1 MASGADYGWISIRS
15 DCDWHGNSS
24 MGGFLSIRVDGKRG
38 GAVAPLDTERVP
50 VYPGKLT
57 VRVLLQAW
65 YRSPRVVVTVS
76 PGATAPMGAGM
87 PAGGFFSRFIKA
99 MINPFRWLVPGEI
112 QEVTQ
117 NPG

>member
-50 VYPGKLT
+50 VYPGSSRCEFFFRRGT
-57 VRVLLQAW
+57 GVRAW
-65 YRSPRVVVTVS
+65 
-76 PGATAPMGAGM
+76 
-87 PAGGFFSRFIKA
+87 
-99 MINPFRWLVPGEI
+99 W
-112 QEVTQ
+112 
-117 NPG
+117 